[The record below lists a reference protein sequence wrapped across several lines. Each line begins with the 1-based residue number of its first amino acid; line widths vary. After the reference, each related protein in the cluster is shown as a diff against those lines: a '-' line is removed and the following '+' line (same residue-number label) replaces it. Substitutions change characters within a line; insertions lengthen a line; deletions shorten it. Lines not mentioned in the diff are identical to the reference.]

1 MNFLTF
7 QQPSSCDEIELLN
20 LCLLLIRNILDA
32 PERPVEP
39 DSQMSSYSQSYKIE
53 LSQQNEIVCNI
64 FAQGFGKLLLDML
77 ACPQKGQL
85 VVTIVQVIAAIYK
98 DWSVENIQEKLNIM
112 FESSVNVSFDD
123 DEKNNPTSPV
133 N

>member
-1 MNFLTF
+1 MTFLTF
-7 QQPSSCDEIELLN
+7 QQPSSRDEIELLN

-39 DSQMSSYSQSYKIE
+39 DSQMSPYSQSYNIE

-77 ACPQKGQL
+77 ACPQKVNNSFWIL
-85 VVTIVQVIAAIYK
+85 VT
-98 DWSVENIQEKLNIM
+98 D
-112 FESSVNVSFDD
+112 F
-123 DEKNNPTSPV
+123 
-133 N
+133 

>member
-1 MNFLTF
+1 M
-7 QQPSSCDEIELLN
+7 
-20 LCLLLIRNILDA
+20 
-32 PERPVEP
+32 
-39 DSQMSSYSQSYKIE
+39 
-53 LSQQNEIVCNI
+53 
-64 FAQGFGKLLLDML
+64 
-77 ACPQKGQL
+77 